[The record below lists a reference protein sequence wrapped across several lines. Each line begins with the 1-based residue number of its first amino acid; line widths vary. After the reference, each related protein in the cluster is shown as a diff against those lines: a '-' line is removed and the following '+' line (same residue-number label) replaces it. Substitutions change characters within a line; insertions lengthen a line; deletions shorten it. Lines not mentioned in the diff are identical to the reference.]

1 MCLCVEMEG
10 TCPAIDTRI
19 DKVEGAVLSKTHL
32 QQKGKNPYRPLV
44 LSSLISFMHSP
55 HCAII
60 GGDIIMINYALALPL
75 VSCLDVE
82 LSDSVSKRRKRLK
95 SRR

>member
-1 MCLCVEMEG
+1 M
-10 TCPAIDTRI
+10 
-19 DKVEGAVLSKTHL
+19 SKTHM
-32 QQKGKNPYRPLV
+32 QKKEKILIA
-44 LSSLISFMHSP
+44 LSFSLLHALLSHLIHAFRFPTLRDHRWI
-55 HCAII
+55 HHR
-60 GGDIIMINYALALPL
+60 INYALALPL